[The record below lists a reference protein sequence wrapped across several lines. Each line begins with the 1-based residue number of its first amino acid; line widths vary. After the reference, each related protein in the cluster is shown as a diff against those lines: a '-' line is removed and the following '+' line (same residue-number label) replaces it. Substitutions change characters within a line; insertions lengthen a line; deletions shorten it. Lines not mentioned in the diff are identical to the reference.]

1 MYFKECKFNLY
12 FWKSI
17 TNHLLNQLELLF
29 SNETMTKDLKIDL
42 TSLPNKGL
50 NFYYNQQSE
59 DLTKKLKSLIGDN
72 DYNIKVHIHSEGHF
86 SYSISGKIQ
95 TYLNLLCARCA
106 YEFKKAIDKEF
117 KEKIFLQKKLTRIDK
132 QVKSN
137 HFSELINKEDFTVVE
152 NSIFDIGDFLH
163 ELIAIEEPLRP
174 LKSEACDDDSLNCE
188 HLESMKQKINQSD
201 TRKVFFSKE
210 ICP

>member
-1 MYFKECKFNLY
+1 MHLKEYKSNLY

-17 TNHLLNQLELLF
+17 KNHLLSQLEPLF

-42 TSLPNKGL
+42 KSLPNKGL
-50 NFYYNQQSE
+50 SFYYNQKSK
-59 DLTKKLKSLIGDN
+59 DLTQKLKSLIGDN
-72 DYNIKVHIHSEGHF
+72 DYNIKVHIHSEGNF

-106 YEFKKAIDKEF
+106 YEFKKTINKEF

-137 HFSELINKEDFTVVE
+137 HFSELINKEDFTVIESSV
-152 NSIFDIGDFLH
+152 FDIGDFLH

-174 LKSEACDDDSLNCE
+174 L
-188 HLESMKQKINQSD
+188 
-201 TRKVFFSKE
+201 
-210 ICP
+210 